1 MAPHSRNRSRAAVAA
16 LVVALVTGSGAP
28 AYAAPLVAPAN
39 IWCGPFENAGADRAR
54 VAWSDT
60 STGETGY
67 RVQRSVDNG
76 AFANHA
82 DIAANSTFY
91 DDSGLD
97 TAKVYRYRVRAVEGA
112 TEGPLSAVCRQASVF
127 TTSAGNF
134 RVYHRPYPVADCPP
148 VALKTSCVPT
158 NNGVDEYASR
168 IGGVLEGTRTAL
180 SGIGFDDFAFFANGK
195 PFPTDLI
202 EQPWCGPGCATTDS
216 WGNGRKGSIILAPSY
231 MGPYDPA
238 NGFGDP
244 SSVAIPLHE
253 AFHQQQFTYGGLRD
267 PDGAWVME
275 GQARAVQDKVCVGA
289 SAANCTSLDSVTN
302 GIANYFAQVNGY
314 LGLPDFSLTRSSY
327 GAALF
332 WTYLLE
338 RYGTITEE
346 PHRGMDF
353 MVEFWKQARA
363 SNTDTDTGIGNINRA
378 LTALGHSARFD
389 DVFRDFVVANY
400 AKDLTGPSVPAKY
413 KYVDET
419 QPPGKYN
426 AVRLALDTPLAKT
439 TQVGPTLDSVPAY
452 ATRYYQF
459 TPSPAVGTIDV
470 RVNQDSSHPIHY
482 SLLLVKNGDLV
493 QEIRGT
499 GTDFAQAV
507 PNAGYD
513 RVVLVV
519 AGLGNHVNYRYSV
532 NATQPVLSIVDPLT
546 NRTAQA
552 GTAAAPRKVLVKAS
566 LLAAN
571 GDPVA
576 GLDKSAFTVTI
587 GTKAVPPGDV
597 IASAFVQGQY
607 WLLVQAPTQ
616 SADGLYDLTVAVS
629 GLTASQPGAIRY
641 GPPPRTDNELVIDR
655 SGSMLQHG
663 KLDAA
668 KAGAVLYLDTW
679 DDTDEAGLV
688 SFNEDATVD
697 EDLDPLT
704 ATHRT
709 DLRNAVNNLVG
720 GGSTS
725 IGDGLLATL
734 PQFDAR
740 GDQADNWAVVVL
752 SDGLENSDKRI
763 ADFVNT
769 YRARTTAGTKNP
781 RVHTIALGPD
791 ADRERLQQLATSTG
805 GTYQF
810 ASVSTP
816 MSLSTMSVGG
826 GTASS
831 DAEPQ
836 DFGNKMAALFRYISG
851 EVSGEQQVFAST
863 GAVPATETFVVDGLA
878 EELTVALRGDTGG
891 YTVALRDPNGVTHTP
906 TRAETPHA
914 FWRIPH
920 PAAGSWTV
928 DVQCSGTC
936 ATEYVADAAVTSSLT
951 MQGLLGLAPEDRLAG
966 RAMPL
971 VVSLSDTGPIAHAQV
986 EVDVVAPDGA
996 RTTLPLADDGA
1007 HGDGEAN
1014 DGYYGALYTPT
1025 LLANEYVAV
1034 VRAEGTSAFGDF
1046 TRRARL
1052 SWEMTDGPDTDGD
1065 TLPDWWETEHGSDV
1079 NADDAA
1085 ADPDTDDLTN
1095 RVEFEAGTT
1104 PRDADTDDGGEQDG
1118 SDIDPLDAADD
1129 RLTAPGAVAY
1139 PGVGEVFVKYSTPT
1153 GYVAVRVDR
1162 ASTPQGPFVTV
1173 AAAAPVTGLFTDA
1186 VPDGVQQCYR
1196 VVGLGAAGAVSAP
1209 ADVTCATPSLDPV
1222 APTGY
1227 VVIEDGADVTF
1238 DTQVE
1243 LDLVAADVHEP
1254 AMNNPD
1260 SPPAAEGAVP
1270 SGVSDMMISNDP
1282 AFAGAVWE
1290 PYVPVRQWTLEP
1302 VDELAT
1308 VYVKYRDGAGN
1319 ESQSAHA
1326 SITVVDLTD
1335 CDIVGTEG
1343 NDHLVGTDAAEVICA
1358 LGGNDHVDG
1367 GGGMDAIF
1375 GGAGND
1381 RLAGDRAGDLLLGED
1396 GNDVLLGGLGDDD
1409 LRGGPGNDVLR
1420 GEDGDDRLSGDE
1432 GNDYLS
1438 GGPGADRMDGGPGGD
1453 TVHRDD
1459 DDHVTAGSGD
1469 HVPGCRPQLPC

>member
-1 MAPHSRNRSRAAVAA
+1 MAPHSRTGTRAAVAA
-16 LVVALVTGSGAP
+16 LAATLVAGSGTP
-28 AYAAPLVAPAN
+28 AYAATLLAPAN
-39 IWCGPFENAGADRAR
+39 IVCAPFENAGRDRAR
-54 VAWSDT
+54 VEWGDT

-67 RVQRSVDNG
+67 RVQRSVDGG
-76 AFANHA
+76 AFADHA
-82 DIAANSTFY
+82 NLAANATSY

-97 TAKVYRYRVRAVEGA
+97 TTKVYRYRVRAVDGT
-112 TEGPLSAVCRQASVF
+112 TEGPLSAQCRQASVL
-127 TTSAGNF
+127 TTAAGNF
-134 RVYHRPYPVADCPP
+134 RVYHRPYPAADCPP
-148 VALKTSCVPT
+148 VAGATSCVPT

-168 IGGVLEGTRTAL
+168 IGGLLEGTRTAL
-180 SGIGFDDFAFFANGK
+180 SGIGFEDLAFYANGK
-195 PFPTDLI
+195 PFPADLLQ
-202 EQPWCGPGCATTDS
+202 QPWCGPGCALPGG
-216 WGNGRKGSIILAPSY
+216 WGNGRKGSIILAPAY

-244 SSVAIPLHE
+244 ASVLITLHE
-253 AFHQQQFTYGGLRD
+253 AFHHQQFTYGGLRD
-267 PDGAWVME
+267 PDGGWVIE
-275 GQARAVQDKVCVGA
+275 GQARSVQDKVCVGA
-289 SAANCTSLDSVTN
+289 SAASCTSLDSVSN
-302 GIANYFAQVNGY
+302 GIANYLGQVNAY
-314 LGLPDFSLTRSSY
+314 LGQPDLSLTRISY

-338 RYGTITEE
+338 RYGTINAE

-363 SNTDTDTGIGNINRA
+363 SNSDTGIGNINRA
-378 LTALGHSARFD
+378 LAALGHTARFD

-400 AKDLTGPSVPAKY
+400 AKDITGPSVPAKY

-426 AVRLALDTPLAKT
+426 AVGLALNTPLGMS
-439 TQVGPTLDSVPAY
+439 TQVGPTLETLPAY
-452 ATRYYQF
+452 AARYYQF
-459 TPSPAVGTIDV
+459 TPSPSVKTLDV

-482 SLLLVKNGDLV
+482 SLLLIKNNDLV

-499 GTDFAQAV
+499 GADFAQAI

-519 AGLGNHVNYRYSV
+519 ASLGNGVNYRYAV

-552 GTAAAPRKVLVKAS
+552 GTATAPRKVLVKAS
-566 LLAAN
+566 LLSAN

-587 GTKAVPPGDV
+587 GTKVVPAADV

-616 SADGLYDLTVAVS
+616 SADGLYDLSVAAS

-641 GPPPRTDNELVIDR
+641 GPPPRTDNELVVDR
-655 SGSMLQHG
+655 SGSMTEHG

-704 ATHRT
+704 TTHRN
-709 DLRNAVNNLVG
+709 DMRNAVNALVG
-720 GGSTS
+720 GGNTS

-734 PQFDAR
+734 PQLDAR

-763 ADFVNT
+763 ADFLST

-791 ADRERLQQLATSTG
+791 ADRERLQQLATATG

-810 ASVSTP
+810 ASISTP
-816 MSLSTMSVGG
+816 MSLSAMSVGG
-826 GTASS
+826 ATASS

-851 EVSGEQQVFAST
+851 EISGEQQVIAST
-863 GAVPATETFVVDGLA
+863 GAVPATQAFVVDGLA
-878 EELTVALRGDTGG
+878 EELTVAMRADTGG
-891 YTVALRDPNGVTHTP
+891 YTVALRDPDGVTHAP
-906 TRAETPHA
+906 TRAATPHA
-914 FWRIPH
+914 FWRIPQ
-920 PAAGSWTV
+920 PAAGSWTL

-966 RAMPL
+966 RVMPL
-971 VVSLSDTGPIAHAQV
+971 VVSLSDTGPVAHATV
-986 EVDVVAPDGA
+986 EADVVAPDGT
-996 RTTLPLADDGA
+996 RTTVTLADDGA
-1007 HGDGEAN
+1007 HGDGAAN
-1014 DGYYGALYTPT
+1014 DGYYGALYRPSPQ
-1025 LLANEYVAV
+1025 AGEYVAV
-1034 VRAEGTSAFGDF
+1034 VRAEGSSAAGAF

-1052 SWEMTDGPDTDGD
+1052 SWEMTDGPDADGD
-1065 TLPDWWETEHGSDV
+1065 TLPDWWETEHGTDG

-1085 ADPDTDDLTN
+1085 ADPDADDLTN
-1095 RVEFEAGTT
+1095 GVEFETGTN
-1104 PRDADTDDGGEQDG
+1104 PRDADTDDGGEHDG
-1118 SDIDPLDAADD
+1118 SDGDPLDAADD
-1129 RLTAPGAVAY
+1129 RLAAPSAVAY
-1139 PGVGEVFVKYSTPT
+1139 PGVNEVFVKYSTPA

-1162 ASTPQGPFVTV
+1162 APSPAGPFVTV

-1186 VPDGVQQCYR
+1186 VPNGVRQCYR

-1209 ADVTCATPSLDPV
+1209 ADVTCATPALDPV
-1222 APTGY
+1222 APTGS
-1227 VVIEDGADVTF
+1227 VVIDDGADVTF
-1238 DTQVE
+1238 DSQVE
-1243 LDLVAADVHEP
+1243 LSLHAADVQHP
-1254 AMNNPD
+1254 AGDHPD
-1260 SPPAAEGAVP
+1260 SAPTPTGAVP

-1290 PYVPVRQWTLEP
+1290 PYAPVRQWTVEP
-1302 VDELAT
+1302 VDERAT
-1308 VYVKYRDGAGN
+1308 VYVKYRDAAGN
-1319 ESQSAHA
+1319 ESAAAHA
-1326 SITVVDLTD
+1326 SITVLDLSE

-1367 GGGMDAIF
+1367 GGGMDAIL

-1381 RLAGDRAGDLLLGED
+1381 QLAGDRAGDLLLGED
-1396 GNDVLLGGLGDDD
+1396 GNDVLLGGLGDDV
-1409 LRGGPGNDVLR
+1409 LRGGRGNDVLR
-1420 GEDGDDRLSGDE
+1420 GADGDDELSGDD
-1432 GNDYLS
+1432 GRDYLS
-1438 GGPGADRMDGGPGGD
+1438 GGAGADRMDGGGDGD

-1459 DDHVTAGSGD
+1459 DDHVTAGPDD
-1469 HVPGCRPQLPC
+1469 HVTGCHPRMPC

>member
-1 MAPHSRNRSRAAVAA
+1 MAPHSRTRTRAAVAA
-16 LVVALVTGSGAP
+16 LAAALVAGSSAP
-28 AYAAPLVAPAN
+28 AYAATLLAPTN
-39 IWCGPFENAGADRAR
+39 IVCAPFENAGADRAR
-54 VAWSDT
+54 IVWADT

-67 RVQRSVDNG
+67 RVQRSIDGG
-76 AFANHA
+76 AFTTHAN
-82 DIAANSTFY
+82 IAANSTFY

-97 TAKVYRYRVRAVEGA
+97 TTKVYRYRVLAVDG
-112 TEGPLSAVCRQASVF
+112 TTDGPLSAQCRHVSVF
-127 TTSAGNF
+127 TTAAGNM
-134 RVYHRPYPVADCPP
+134 RVYHRPYAVADCPP
-148 VALKTSCVPT
+148 RDGRPSCVPAT
-158 NNGVDEYASR
+158 TTPGGANEYASR
-168 IGGVLEGTRTAL
+168 IGGILEGSRTAL
-180 SGIGFDDFAFFANGK
+180 SSIGFEDFAYFANGK

-202 EQPWCGPGCATTDS
+202 WCDGGGCAGTNG
-216 WGNGRKGSIILAPSY
+216 WGNGRKGSIGLAPEY
-231 MGPYDPA
+231 MGPFDPA
-238 NGFGDP
+238 NGLGDP
-244 SSVAIPLHE
+244 SSVLITLHE

-275 GQARAVQDKVCVGA
+275 GQARSVQDKVCVGD
-289 SAANCTSLDSVTN
+289 SAANCTSLDSVA
-302 GIANYFAQVNGY
+302 GGLANYLGQVNGY
-314 LGLPDFSLTRSSY
+314 LASPDFTLTRSSY

-338 RYGTITEE
+338 RYGAITAE
-346 PHRGMDF
+346 PQRGMDL

-363 SNTDTDTGIGNINRA
+363 SGNDTGIGNINRA
-378 LTALGHSARFD
+378 LTALGHTARFD

-400 AKDLTGPSVPAKY
+400 AKDITGPSVPAKY

-426 AVRLALDTPLAKT
+426 AVKLALNTPLGNS
-439 TQVGPTLDSVPAY
+439 TQVGPTLESLPAY
-452 ATRYYQF
+452 AARYYQF
-459 TPSPAVGTIDV
+459 TPSPSVQTIDV

-482 SLLLVKNGDLV
+482 SLLLIKNNDLV

-499 GTDFAQAV
+499 GTDFAQAI

-519 AGLGNHVNYRYSV
+519 AGLGNGVNYRYAV

-546 NRTAQA
+546 SRIAQA
-552 GTAAAPRKVLVKAS
+552 GTAAAPRKVLVKTS
-566 LLAAN
+566 LLSAN

-587 GTKAVPPGDV
+587 GSKTVPATDV

-616 SADGLYDLTVAVS
+616 TADGLYNLTVAAS
-629 GLTASQPGAIRY
+629 GLTATQSSAIRY

-655 SGSMLQHG
+655 SGSMTEHG

-668 KAGAVLYLDTW
+668 KAGAVLYVDTW

-697 EDLDPLT
+697 EELDPLT
-704 ATHRT
+704 STHRT
-709 DLRNAVNNLVG
+709 DMRTAITNLVG
-720 GGSTS
+720 AGATS

-734 PQFDAR
+734 PQLDAR

-763 ADFVNT
+763 ADFLTT

-791 ADRERLQQLATSTG
+791 ADRERLQQLATATG

-816 MSLSTMSVGG
+816 MSLSAMSVGG

-836 DFGNKMAALFRYISG
+836 DFGNKMAAIFRYISG
-851 EVSGEQQVFAST
+851 EISGEQQVFAST
-863 GAVPATETFVVDGLA
+863 GAVPATEAFVVDGAA
-878 EELTVALRGDTGG
+878 EELTVALRADTGG
-891 YTVALRDPNGVTHTP
+891 YTVVLRDPDGVTHAP
-906 TRAETPHA
+906 TRAATPHA
-914 FWRIPH
+914 FWRIAN

-951 MQGLLGLAPEDRLAG
+951 MQGLLGLAPEDRLTG

-971 VVSLSDTGPIAHAQV
+971 VVSLSDTGPIANATV
-986 EVDVVAPDGA
+986 EVDVIAPDGT

-1007 HGDGEAN
+1007 HGDGAAN
-1014 DGYYGALYTPT
+1014 DGYYGALYPP
-1025 LLANEYVAV
+1025 LPHADEYVAV
-1034 VRAEGTSAFGDF
+1034 VRAEGTSAAGAF

-1065 TLPDWWETEHGSDV
+1065 TLPDWWETEHGTDV
-1079 NADDAA
+1079 TVGDAD

-1095 RVEFEAGTT
+1095 REEFEAGTS
-1104 PRDADTDDGGEQDG
+1104 PRDADTDDGGEHDG
-1118 SDIDPLDAADD
+1118 SDVDARDAADD
-1129 RLTAPGAVAY
+1129 RITAPSAVAY
-1139 PGVGEVFVKYSTPT
+1139 PGVGEVFVKYSTPPAF
-1153 GYVAVRVDR
+1153 VAVRVDR
-1162 ASTPQGPFVTV
+1162 APSPAGPFVTV
-1173 AAAAPVTGLFTDA
+1173 AAAAPVTGLFTDP
-1186 VPDGVQQCYR
+1186 VPNGTQQCYR
-1196 VVGLGAAGAVSAP
+1196 VVGLGAAGVVSAP
-1209 ADVTCATPSLDPV
+1209 ADVTCATPALDPV

-1227 VVIEDGADVTF
+1227 VVIDGGADVTF
-1238 DTQVE
+1238 DPQVE
-1243 LDLVAADVHEP
+1243 LGLSAVDLHEP
-1254 AMNNPD
+1254 EIEHPD
-1260 SPPAAEGAVP
+1260 AAPAAEGAVP
-1270 SGVSDMMISNDP
+1270 SGVTDMMISNDP

-1290 PYVPVRQWTLEP
+1290 PYAPVKQWTLAP
-1302 VDELAT
+1302 VDERGT

-1319 ESQSAHA
+1319 ESQAAHA
-1326 SITVVDLTD
+1326 SITVADLSE

-1343 NDHLVGTDAAEVICA
+1343 NDHIVGTDAAEVICA

-1367 GGGMDAIF
+1367 GGGMDAIL

-1381 RLAGDRAGDLLLGED
+1381 QLSGDRAGDLLLGED
-1396 GNDVLLGGLGDDD
+1396 GNDVLTGGLGDDD
-1409 LRGGPGNDVLR
+1409 LRGGRGNDVLR
-1420 GEDGDDRLSGDE
+1420 GADGDDRLSGGD
-1432 GNDYLS
+1432 GIDYLS
-1438 GGPGADRMDGGPGGD
+1438 GGAGADRMDGGAGGD

-1459 DDHVTAGSGD
+1459 DDHVTADPDD
-1469 HVPGCRPQLPC
+1469 HVAGCHPRLPC